1 MESNQEFA
9 LTVLEKM
16 FTLYLRVRSFSFVK
30 DLAVKKDKKKTT
42 NKKEKALRKELKRS
56 KEGN

>member
-16 FTLYLRVRSFSFVK
+16 FILYLRVRSFSFVK
-30 DLAVKKDKKKTT
+30 DLAVKKDKKKTA
-42 NKKEKALRKELKRS
+42 NKKEKAL
-56 KEGN
+56 